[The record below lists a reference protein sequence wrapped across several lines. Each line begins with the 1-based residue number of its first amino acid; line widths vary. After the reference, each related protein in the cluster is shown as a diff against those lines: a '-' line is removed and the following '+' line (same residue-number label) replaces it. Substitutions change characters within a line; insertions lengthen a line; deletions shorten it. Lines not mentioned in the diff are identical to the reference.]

1 VPLAKASP
9 PPTAPQSQ
17 KSQPPAAAAPASR
30 TLSELRLSVHELLTT
45 AEQSQRSSHELLA
58 RTDSLIQGFSRAV
71 ERFTRHSRREALSAV
86 LVAALLS
93 TAAATLA
100 TLLTLAAMAP
110 KLGFVGILRA
120 LLRHG

>member
-1 VPLAKASP
+1 MPLAKASQP
-9 PPTAPQSQ
+9 PATPQSQ
-17 KSQPPAAAAPASR
+17 PNEPRSADAPASQ
-30 TLSELRLSVHELLTT
+30 TVSELRLSVQELLSA
-45 AEQSQRSSHELLA
+45 AEQSQRSSQELLA
-58 RTDSLIQGFSRAV
+58 RTDSLILGFSRAV

-93 TAAATLA
+93 AAAAALA

>member
-1 VPLAKASP
+1 MPLAKASQP
-9 PPTAPQSQ
+9 PAAPPSQ
-17 KSQPPAAAAPASR
+17 PSQPPSAAAPASR
-30 TLSELRLSVHELLTT
+30 TVSELRLSVQELLTA

-71 ERFTRHSRREALSAV
+71 DRFTRHSRREALSAV

-93 TAAATLA
+93 AAAATLA

-110 KLGFVGILRA
+110 KLGFMGVLRA

>member
-1 VPLAKASP
+1 MPLAKASQP
-9 PPTAPQSQ
+9 AATPQSQ
-17 KSQPPAAAAPASR
+17 PNDPQSADAPASQ
-30 TLSELRLSVHELLTT
+30 TVSELRLSVQELLSA
-45 AEQSQRSSHELLA
+45 AEQSQRSSQELLV
-58 RTDSLIQGFSRAV
+58 RTDALIQGFSRAV
-71 ERFTRHSRREALSAV
+71 ERFTRHNRREALSAV

-93 TAAATLA
+93 AAAATLA